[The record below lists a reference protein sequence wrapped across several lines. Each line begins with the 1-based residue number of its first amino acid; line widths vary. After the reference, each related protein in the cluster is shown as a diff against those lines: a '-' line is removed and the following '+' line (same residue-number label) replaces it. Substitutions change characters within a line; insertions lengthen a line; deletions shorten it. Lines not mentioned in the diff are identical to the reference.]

1 MGVLENSKHETF
13 AQELAKG
20 HSAGVAY
27 ALAGYKK
34 NDGNSIRMKGNER
47 IKARVRELKER
58 VAKRVI
64 INEVRLLEE
73 LTEVS
78 LAKPEEAV
86 TYHAK
91 MKAIELSGKHLG
103 MFKDKVDEHS
113 GEIKIVI
120 SEREMKL

>member
-1 MGVLENSKHETF
+1 MAIPS
-13 AQELAKG
+13 
-20 HSAGVAY
+20 
-27 ALAGYKK
+27 
-34 NDGNSIRMKGNER
+34 RMKGNER

-58 VAKRVI
+58 VAERVI

-73 LTEVS
+73 LTEVA